1 MKVPAVIWLRTATPQ
16 EIEDLRIKYPKG
28 AHVTH
33 SKNTGEKLPFNGI
46 FITNYRG

>member
-1 MKVPAVIWLRTATPQ
+1 MKVPAVIGLRTATPQ
-16 EIEDLRIKYPKG
+16 DIEALKIKYRKG

-33 SKNTGEKLPFNGI
+33 SKNTGEKLPFNGV